1 MHYNPDLEPDA
12 IGSSDAVAVI
22 DLPEI
27 HIIITGHEEPGSVRA
42 TVVEGGSGAVSTGPP
57 RLARDDVST
66 ALPGKDTIDFIQAPD
81 YDFGL
86 TESLQVTEQGHIKC
100 AHDGWHNLIAFSGLS
115 TLLLVILLGL
125 ILTRRK

>member
-42 TVVEGGSGAVSTGPP
+42 TVVEGGSGALGVRDDAGIAIPGREVGSGWEALEVGGWAPLTTVTSTG
-57 RLARDDVST
+57 
-66 ALPGKDTIDFIQAPD
+66 
-81 YDFGL
+81 Y
-86 TESLQVTEQGHIKC
+86 IKC
-100 AHDGWHNLIAFSGLS
+100 AHDNWHNVIAFTGVS

-125 ILTRRK
+125 IITRGK